1 MIVPYSVYLTV
12 LFFGFQKAYQ
22 TCEYDGFIPK
32 SRLRVGQVV
41 KDAWGKTCRCMPG
54 YVDGIV
60 HCGDDECG
68 TFDPEENT
76 CKSHG
81 DGVMY
86 DDDHVKDEDIGGNH
100 YIYIDKKMFK
110 RIIFTSS
117 ICPAITI

>member
-1 MIVPYSVYLTV
+1 
-12 LFFGFQKAYQ
+12 
-22 TCEYDGFIPK
+22 
-32 SRLRVGQVV
+32 
-41 KDAWGKTCRCMPG
+41 MPG

-86 DDDHVKDEDIGGNH
+86 DDDHVKDEDIDGNH
-100 YIYIDKKMFK
+100 YIYIDKKNDQKKFFDVIYLLSK
-110 RIIFTSS
+110 NV
-117 ICPAITI
+117 

>member
-86 DDDHVKDEDIGGNH
+86 DEDHVKDEDIGGNH

-110 RIIFTSS
+110 RIIFDV
-117 ICPAITI
+117 IYLF